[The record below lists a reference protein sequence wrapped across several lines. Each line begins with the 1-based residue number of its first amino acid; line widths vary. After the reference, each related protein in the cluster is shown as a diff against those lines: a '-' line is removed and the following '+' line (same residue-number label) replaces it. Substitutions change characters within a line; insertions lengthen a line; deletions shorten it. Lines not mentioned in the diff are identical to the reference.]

1 MIVVV
6 ECYCFLINII
16 VGPPQAWPPR
26 GSCIKRMIF
35 QKKLFSPWKSYETQ
49 IDTFCCREIPYTA
62 SRFSHWI
69 SSKIHFCNT
78 SNVLGSFLE
87 GTSPAGGPVGH
98 PLCIKILIISLV
110 SCVFAA
116 QGWVCVRCCKN
127 VLFSRNLILT
137 KVRSISVSFDEALFG
152 CLVTGVS
159 SRVVLLT
166 KVICR
171 FVTNRLF
178 CNFS

>member
-1 MIVVV
+1 MTTRSSPFVVV
-6 ECYCFLINII
+6 VAFVEN
-16 VGPPQAWPPR
+16 
-26 GSCIKRMIF
+26 
-35 QKKLFSPWKSYETQ
+35 
-49 IDTFCCREIPYTA
+49 PYAA
-62 SRFSHWI
+62 SRILLWMHHAF

-87 GTSPAGGPVGH
+87 GRPPAWGAVGH
-98 PLCIKILIISLV
+98 PFSIKILIISLV
-110 SCVFAA
+110 LCAFGA
-116 QGWVCVRCCKN
+116 QGCVCVKSCKN

-137 KVRSISVSFDEALFG
+137 LVRSISVSFDEALFG

-171 FVTNRLF
+171 FVTNRHFLQFFFNIALF
-178 CNFS
+178 P

>member
-1 MIVVV
+1 MFFVVTAVV
-6 ECYCFLINII
+6 EN
-16 VGPPQAWPPR
+16 
-26 GSCIKRMIF
+26 
-35 QKKLFSPWKSYETQ
+35 
-49 IDTFCCREIPYTA
+49 PYAA
-62 SRFSHWI
+62 SRILLWMHHAF

-87 GTSPAGGPVGH
+87 GRPLAGGAGGH
-98 PLCIKILIISLV
+98 PFSIKILIISLV

-116 QGWVCVRCCKN
+116 QGCVCVKSCKN

-137 KVRSISVSFDEALFG
+137 YVRSTSVSFDEALFG

-159 SRVVLLT
+159 SRIVLLT

-171 FVTNRLF
+171 FVTSRCFLQFFLNMSLF
-178 CNFS
+178 P